1 MRAYIT
7 NLKYEAEVADLRRW
21 LEEKGLTTCDEIFLP
36 QDHDNPGMNR
46 GYGFFSVDAQ
56 EWDQAL
62 ALDGEHM
69 SGRKLRIVE
78 ARLPSPHNGRSEC
91 GHHEG

>member
-7 NLKYEAEVADLRRW
+7 NLKYDCEAADLRKW
-21 LEEKGLTTCDEIFLP
+21 LEEKGLTTVDEIFLP
-36 QDHDNPGMNR
+36 QDHDNLGMNR

-56 EWDQAL
+56 EWEAAL

-69 SGRKLRIVE
+69 NGRKIRVME
-78 ARLPSPHNGRSEC
+78 AKSPSPRNGRSEC